1 MFPIFSRDDTTQI
14 ATSTHHCNAETVVN
28 AAIWPMLAVS
38 TIFLGLRIYCKAV
51 RVRWMVWVDDYLLLA
66 GWAFLVVSSGLLSRL
81 VHLGFGKTLIMTPT
95 MSTVLYCADNTHKL
109 ALALTKTSFAVTLLR
124 IATGWQIYLIWF
136 LVVSMNI
143 QFLVHIIL
151 TWRAICPR
159 VPGDTTPHLPGT
171 CWEAHEAITLGI
183 FGGFYSALSDFVLA
197 LLPWKI
203 VMGLQMRK
211 HEKIGVAVAMSIG
224 VLMLLTGRQTHGN
237 SPSSGSGP
245 KPNPMR
251 PSSRLRFPVL
261 RVLVRNVRSGRGPSA
276 YPSGQYIKS
285 DTLSKF
291 QAPSNAVNTVD
302 DDGFALSK
310 GDASSDRSILPREL
324 EQQGGITR
332 TREVTVEY
340 DSSSRQSSRA
350 VEESEEGIELSDRWS
365 PPRRRTSVMSIRERQ
380 EVRWRQGRKK
390 NPPQKRDIK

>member
-1 MFPIFSRDDTTQI
+1 
-14 ATSTHHCNAETVVN
+14 
-28 AAIWPMLAVS
+28 MLAVS
-38 TIFLGLRIYCKAV
+38 TLFLGLRIYCKAV

-81 VHLGFGKTLIMTPT
+81 VHLGFGKTLTMTPT

-183 FGGFYSALSDFVLA
+183 FGGLHFVLA

-211 HEKIGVAVAMSIG
+211 REKIGVAVAMSTG
-224 VLMLLTGRQTHGN
+224 VLAVGSLVASTTQDERDEYQRRQEMMATRKEKERRQTKDHKRVQF
-237 SPSSGSGP
+237 SPNPTP
-245 KPNPMR
+245 KP
-251 PSSRLRFPVL
+251 
-261 RVLVRNVRSGRGPSA
+261 
-276 YPSGQYIKS
+276 
-285 DTLSKF
+285 D
-291 QAPSNAVNTVD
+291 AP
-302 DDGFALSK
+302 
-310 GDASSDRSILPREL
+310 RHPR
-324 EQQGGITR
+324 
-332 TREVTVEY
+332 
-340 DSSSRQSSRA
+340 
-350 VEESEEGIELSDRWS
+350 S
-365 PPRRRTSVMSIRERQ
+365 PPSIARH
-380 EVRWRQGRKK
+380 VS
-390 NPPQKRDIK
+390 